1 MRWRITRLF
10 RSLVQNT
17 APKDTR
23 SVFFLFRK
31 VDGEKRERPE
41 RTSNSEAF
49 EVLDATLV
57 GSSTRLK
64 RPLAP
69 PRGAAALT
77 AARFDGTSID
87 PPTGPTTRAYG
98 MARRNHTTRMRGIFI
113 EIRGENRLMPRGI
126 ENALDRLKF
135 SLPRFPTT
143 MQGTFSGFNFYASD
157 LANSQTIVVRGF
169 LCDYTKFKIYIKYP
183 K

>member
-126 ENALDRLKF
+126 ENALERLKF

-143 MQGTFSGFNFYASD
+143 IPYHYARDIFRFS
-157 LANSQTIVVRGF
+157 F
-169 LCDYTKFKIYIKYP
+169 LCVGFGKFANYCYTWIFIRIYEI
-183 K
+183 

>member
-1 MRWRITRLF
+1 MRWRIARLF

-98 MARRNHTTRMRGIFI
+98 MDGEEKSHNTHARDFHRDSRRESTDASRDRKRARAF
-113 EIRGENRLMPRGI
+113 EI
-126 ENALDRLKF
+126 
-135 SLPRFPTT
+135 FPTT
-143 MQGTFSGFNFYASD
+143 IPYHYARD
-157 LANSQTIVVRGF
+157 ILRF
-169 LCDYTKFKIYIKYP
+169 
-183 K
+183 